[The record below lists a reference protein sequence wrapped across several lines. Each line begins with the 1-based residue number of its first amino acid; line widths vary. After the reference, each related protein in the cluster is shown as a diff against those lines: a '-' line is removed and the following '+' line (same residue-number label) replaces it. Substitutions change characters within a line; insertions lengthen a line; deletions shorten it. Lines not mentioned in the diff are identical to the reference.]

1 MGRLLSLEEKAQRS
15 GLQVG
20 RQRLCWGGSGGGL
33 GGAGGSSPLLG
44 VLLAGAGT
52 SLGSSSGCGAFVALG
67 FGLGL
72 GLWGLLAFGF
82 GPAFGFRF
90 WLLGRA
96 FVLLVGGI
104 VFGDPAAMGGKSMC
118 HLPRPSLAP
127 LWPVAPQGNAS
138 NWAAP
143 CVLTASGSGRRFPL
157 VGWLLARGLAALAC
171 WGRCFWPA
179 SPSASLKPI
188 VHWHWSGS
196 YCCQSARGCRA
207 SGWVICYGFFELGWN
222 LTIERA
228 GT

>member
-1 MGRLLSLEEKAQRS
+1 MSTCIPQWAACCRWKKKHGAAGPKSGDSGSAGGGR
-15 GLQVG
+15 
-20 RQRLCWGGSGGGL
+20 GGGL

-44 VLLAGAGT
+44 VLLAAAGT

-82 GPAFGFRF
+82 GPTFSFRF

-96 FVLLVGGI
+96 FVFLVSGI
-104 VFGDPAAMGGKSMC
+104 VFGDPAATGGKSMC

-188 VHWHWSGS
+188 VRWH
-196 YCCQSARGCRA
+196 
-207 SGWVICYGFFELGWN
+207 
-222 LTIERA
+222 
-228 GT
+228 